1 MDQTDTDEVELDT
14 EIDTEVDAV
23 AEVEGDPAA
32 EAFARLEGE
41 MALMRRAVEHLA
53 AERPDIIIPDYG
65 TTLGEMAGRL
75 GEMSLS
81 LFAIVSKPAMQMTP
95 EDMAARMQAA
105 ATQARRDDHIAL
117 ADAQRQHGEAVRTLR
132 AFAGDV
138 ASLNEQRRRLK
149 WAAGGGL
156 LAGCLLWAV
165 LPGLVAR
172 NLPASWHLPERLAAR
187 TVGEPTLWE
196 AGTRIMRAD
205 SPEAWNALAQAAE
218 LARDNRETIDACER
232 DARKANQ
239 PVRCT
244 IRIRI
249 RARSGVGG

>member
-1 MDQTDTDEVELDT
+1 MEHTDEVELDT
-14 EIDTEVDAV
+14 EIETDTEADTV
-23 AEVEGDPAA
+23 AEVESDPAA

-53 AERPDIIIPDYG
+53 AERADIIIPDYG

-117 ADAQRQHGEAVRTLR
+117 ADAQRQHGEAVRALR

-138 ASLNEQRRRLK
+138 ASFNDQRRRLK

-172 NLPASWHLPERLAAR
+172 ILPASWHLPERIAAR

-196 AGTRIMRAD
+196 AGTRLMRAD
-205 SPEAWNALAQAAE
+205 SPEAWQAIAD
-218 LARDNRETIDACER
+218 AADIRRDNREIIDACER

-244 IRIRI
+244 IRIR
-249 RARSGVGG
+249 ARSGIGG

>member
-1 MDQTDTDEVELDT
+1 MEQTDTDEVELDT
-14 EIDTEVDAV
+14 EIDTEADA
-23 AEVEGDPAA
+23 ETESDPAA

-53 AERPDIIIPDYG
+53 VERADIIIPDYG

-172 NLPASWHLPERLAAR
+172 ILPASWHLPERIAAR

-205 SPEAWNALAQAAE
+205 SPKAWQSIADAAE
-218 LARDNRETIDACER
+218 MRRDNREAIDVCER

-244 IRIRI
+244 IRIR
-249 RARSGVGG
+249 ARSGIGG

>member
-1 MDQTDTDEVELDT
+1 MEQTNTDEIELDT
-14 EIDTEVDAV
+14 EIETDTEADAV
-23 AEVEGDPAA
+23 AEVVSDPAA

-53 AERPDIIIPDYG
+53 AERADIIIPDYG

-81 LFAIVSKPAMQMTP
+81 LFAIASKPAMQMTP

-117 ADAQRQHGEAVRTLR
+117 ADAQRQHVEAVRTLR
-132 AFAGDV
+132 ALAGDV
-138 ASLNEQRRRLK
+138 ASFNEQRRRLK

-165 LPGLVAR
+165 LPGLIAR
-172 NLPASWHLPERLAAR
+172 ILPVSWHLPERIAAL

-205 SPEAWNALAQAAE
+205 SP
-218 LARDNRETIDACER
+218 
-232 DARKANQ
+232 
-239 PVRCT
+239 
-244 IRIRI
+244 
-249 RARSGVGG
+249 

>member
-1 MDQTDTDEVELDT
+1 MDQTDTDQVELDT
-14 EIDTEVDAV
+14 EIDTETDTDV
-23 AEVEGDPAA
+23 EVESDPAA

-53 AERPDIIIPDYG
+53 AERADIIIPDYG

-81 LFAIVSKPAMQMTP
+81 LSTIASKPAMQMTP

-132 AFAGDV
+132 AFTGDV

-156 LAGCLLWAV
+156 FAGCLLWV
-165 LPGLVAR
+165 LLPGMIAR
-172 NLPASWHLPERLAAR
+172 SMPVSWHWPERIAAR
-187 TVGEPTLWE
+187 AVGEPTLWE
-196 AGTRIMRAD
+196 AGSRIMRTD
-205 SPEAWNALAQAAE
+205 SPEAWNALTQAAE
-218 LARDNRETIDACER
+218 LARDNREAIDDCV
-232 DARKANQ
+232 KAAEVAKQ
-239 PVRCT
+239 PVKCM
-244 IRIRI
+244 IRIGR
-249 RARSGVGG
+249 

>member
-1 MDQTDTDEVELDT
+1 MEQTDTDEVELDT
-14 EIDTEVDAV
+14 EIDTEADAIG
-23 AEVEGDPAA
+23 EVESDPAA

-53 AERPDIIIPDYG
+53 AERADIVIPDYG

-81 LFAIVSKPAMQMTP
+81 LFAIASKPVMQMTP

-117 ADAQRQHGEAVRTLR
+117 ADAQRQHVEAVRTLR

-138 ASLNEQRRRLK
+138 ASFNEQRRRLK
-149 WAAGGGL
+149 WAASSGL

-165 LPGLVAR
+165 LPGMILRA
-172 NLPASWHLPERLAAR
+172 LPTSWHMPEAMAR
-187 TVGEPTLWE
+187 HIIGEPSLWE
-196 AGTRIMRAD
+196 AGTRLMRTD
-205 SPEAWNALAQAAE
+205 SPEAWQAIAD
-218 LARDNRETIDACER
+218 AAVMRRDNREAIDACER
-232 DARKANQ
+232 DAQKANQ
-239 PVRCT
+239 PVRCM
-244 IRIRI
+244 IRI
-249 RARSGVGG
+249 RARSGIGG

>member
-1 MDQTDTDEVELDT
+1 MEQTDTDEVEVELDT
-14 EIDTEVDAV
+14 EIETNTEV
-23 AEVEGDPAA
+23 ESDPAT

-53 AERPDIIIPDYG
+53 AERADIIIPDYG

-172 NLPASWHLPERLAAR
+172 ILPASWHLPERIAAR

-196 AGTRIMRAD
+196 AGSRIMRAD
-205 SPEAWNALAQAAE
+205 SPEAWNALTQAAE
-218 LARDNRETIDACER
+218 LARDNREAIDACER

-239 PVRCT
+239 PVRCA
-244 IRIRI
+244 IRIG
-249 RARSGVGG
+249 ARSRIGG